1 MADIHLRWCI
11 LTMYKEGKNYL
22 LYKCLW
28 TGMTFNLDKFY
39 VKLKKKILILEVCRR
54 FLEKVESVGKK
65 GKCMKPEEISKI

>member
-1 MADIHLRWCI
+1 
-11 LTMYKEGKNYL
+11 
-22 LYKCLW
+22 
-28 TGMTFNLDKFY
+28 MTFNLDKFY